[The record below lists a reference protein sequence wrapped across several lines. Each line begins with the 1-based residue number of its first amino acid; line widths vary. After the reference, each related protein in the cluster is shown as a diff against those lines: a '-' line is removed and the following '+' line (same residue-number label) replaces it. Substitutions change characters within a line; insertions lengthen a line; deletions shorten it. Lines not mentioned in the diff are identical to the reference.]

1 MLRMAGADESE
12 AVADAI
18 LRHRDEA
25 LAGGAGRSA
34 ALDECPLCM
43 ERYVE
48 EESGMRVP
56 RILQCGHSA
65 CHGCFAQ
72 MLRPIAAEGNFK
84 RLECPVCREAT
95 EVRRGQAGNLPKN
108 FGLLR

>member
-1 MLRMAGADESE
+1 
-12 AVADAI
+12 
-18 LRHRDEA
+18 
-25 LAGGAGRSA
+25 
-34 ALDECPLCM
+34 M

-56 RILQCGHSA
+56 RMLQCGHSA

-72 MLRPIAAEGNFK
+72 MLRPITADGNVK
-84 RLECPVCREAT
+84 RLECPVCRET
-95 EVRRGQAGNLPKN
+95 TDVRRGQAGNLPKN